1 MKTEDPSKSSLK
13 LENFIFSVEAPWW
26 LFLKG
31 FKGLKDTPQTI
42 FACMKAL
49 RSLPYDDL
57 REVAFN
63 SLQRNTYCFLTE
75 NLIYATI
82 NCKEGGMQDPLSPH
96 EKLYEIGSSN
106 SPINW
111 EADSWEALIDLSS
124 LDEYSMIVDMYIE
137 SPAMVHISSRD
148 VNKYARNGKK
158 IELMRLP

>member
-1 MKTEDPSKSSLK
+1 
-13 LENFIFSVEAPWW
+13 
-26 LFLKG
+26 
-31 FKGLKDTPQTI
+31 
-42 FACMKAL
+42 
-49 RSLPYDDL
+49 
-57 REVAFN
+57 
-63 SLQRNTYCFLTE
+63 
-75 NLIYATI
+75 
-82 NCKEGGMQDPLSPH
+82 MQDPLSPH